1 MPTFCNRQVLVKD
14 FPGLSV
20 EPSAMVTSL
29 IKAAASQ
36 RLTEM
41 VDSES
46 VDVGKVNMGVPVG
59 NTVEVGIKLIDVAL
73 AC

>member
-1 MPTFCNRQVLVKD
+1 
-14 FPGLSV
+14 
-20 EPSAMVTSL
+20 MVTSL